1 MRAMRLYSLLSS
13 FVGIAVLA
21 GCNAILGLNQ
31 LSLGSEA
38 SDAGPDVPT
47 GPVVDATPDHYVGEC
62 NTNLECTERATAA
75 ARAAGTLPDAADGG
89 PAVMPA
95 ICQKP
100 EGRCVELLSPD
111 CDSVEGDF
119 TDDDAVVIA
128 TLFTTVGAQRGMNLE
143 RQRGAQL
150 AVIHIN
156 KQGLPPATTPG
167 SSNRRR
173 PLVMVMCNEA
183 NHAGAPGVTVLT
195 RVGEHLITNLRVPA
209 IVGPNTSQD
218 TLDLSKNISVEA
230 GTLVLTPTAVASSVA
245 ELMDNDLTWLMVPSD
260 VQRGALMINQINQIE
275 EELRIARAK
284 QYIKLGIIYRDD
296 AVGAGTYGALQ
307 NMTFN
312 GVALS
317 HAINIGVGGNV
328 VIEKYGSM
336 VPPALVNRYA
346 DEFKPD
352 ILVLAGLAEVITGFM
367 IPFEERLPDG
377 GGDRPYYVFTDQLK
391 GPDLINNAVPRIPS
405 VRGRVRGTGITSGT
419 KSEGVHTAFALDY
432 GVTFG
437 QPPTASGA
445 GPSYDAGMAIAYAIA
460 AMRDMPVTGANIAKG
475 LRKLAG
481 GATEIEVK
489 ATTVLQ
495 AFNRLGAGE
504 NINAIGTFLPYEW
517 DERGAVVNGTIE
529 IWCIAQVGT
538 ASAYQS
544 AKLYYDIKTN
554 VFSGMYTPCQ

>member
-1 MRAMRLYSLLSS
+1 MRAMRSSSLLPSL
-13 FVGIAVLA
+13 IAISILA
-21 GCNAILGLNQ
+21 GCNAILGLDK

-38 SDAGPDVPT
+38 LDGGWDAPPIGPI
-47 GPVVDATPDHYVGEC
+47 VDAAPDTYVGEC
-62 NTNLECTERATAA
+62 TTNLECTDRATAA
-75 ARAAGTLPDAADGG
+75 ALDAGTLPDAADGG
-89 PAVMPA
+89 PRVMPA

-111 CDSVEGDF
+111 CNEVEGDF
-119 TDDDAVVIA
+119 TDDDAIVIA
-128 TLFTTVGAQRGMNLE
+128 SLFTTVGAQRAMNLE

-183 NHAGAPGVTVLT
+183 NHAGAPGVTVLD
-195 RVGEHLITNLRVPA
+195 RVGEHLITSLRVPA

-218 TLDLSKNISVEA
+218 TLDLSKKISVQS

-260 VQRGALMINQINQIE
+260 VQRGPLMINQINQIE
-275 EELRIARAK
+275 EELRTARNK
-284 QYIKLGIIYRDD
+284 QYVKLGIVYRDD

-312 GVALS
+312 GVSLS

-328 VIEKYGSM
+328 VIDKYTGM
-336 VPPALVNRYA
+336 VPPTLVNRYA

-367 IPFEERLPDG
+367 NPFEDRLPDG
-377 GGDRPYYVFTDQLK
+377 GADRPYYVFTDQLK
-391 GPDLINNAVPRIPS
+391 GPDLINSANARPGL
-405 VRGRVRGTGITSGT
+405 RGRVRGTGITPGT
-419 KSEGVHTAFALDY
+419 KSQGVHTAFELDY

-445 GPSYDAGMAIAYAIA
+445 GPSYDAASAIAYAVA
-460 AMRDMPVTGANIAKG
+460 ATREMPVTGANIAKG

-481 GATEIEVK
+481 GVTEIEVK
-489 ATTVLQ
+489 ATNVLQ

-529 IWCIAQVGT
+529 IWCITQVGT

-544 AKLYYDIKTN
+544 AKLYYDIKSGTP
-554 VFSGMYTPCQ
+554 SGMFTPCQ

>member
-1 MRAMRLYSLLSS
+1 MRAMRSNSLLLS
-13 FVGIAVLA
+13 FVAVSILA
-21 GCNAILGLNQ
+21 SCNAILGLND
-31 LSLGSEA
+31 LSFNEGK
-38 SDAGPDVPT
+38 DAGPDVTIVP
-47 GPVVDATPDHYVGEC
+47 PVDAPPEGYVGEC
-62 NTNLECTERATAA
+62 STNLECTERATAA
-75 ARAAGTLPDAADGG
+75 AKAAGNLPDAADGG
-89 PAVMPA
+89 PGVMPA

-111 CDSVEGDF
+111 CEGVEGDF
-119 TDDDAVVIA
+119 TDDDAIVIA
-128 TLFTTVGAQRGMNLE
+128 SLFTTVGAQRGMNLE

-156 KQGLPPATTPG
+156 KQGLPPATTPA

-183 NHAGAPGVTVLT
+183 NHPGAPEVTVLD
-195 RVGEHLITNLRVPA
+195 RVGAHLITNLRVPA

-218 TLDLSKNISVEA
+218 TLDLSKKISVEA

-260 VQRGALMINQINQIE
+260 VQRGALMINQLNKIE
-275 EELRIARAK
+275 EDIRAARNK

-312 GVALS
+312 GVSLS

-328 VIEKYGSM
+328 VIDKYSSM
-336 VPPALVNRYA
+336 VPATLVSRFA

-352 ILVLAGLAEVITGFM
+352 ILVLAGLAEVITTFM
-367 IPFEERLPDG
+367 NPFEDRLPDG
-377 GGDRPYYVFTDQLK
+377 GADRPYYVFTDQLK
-391 GPDLINNAVPRIPS
+391 GPDLIASARRIPS
-405 VRGRVRGTGITSGT
+405 LRGRVRGTGITPGT
-419 KSEGVHTAFALDY
+419 KSQGVHTAFELDY
-432 GVTFG
+432 SVTFG

-445 GPSYDAGMAIAYAIA
+445 GPSYDAASAIAYAIA
-460 AMRDMPVTGANIAKG
+460 ATRDMPVTGANITKG
-475 LRKLAG
+475 LRKLSG

-489 ATTVLQ
+489 ASNVLQ

-529 IWCIAQVGT
+529 IWCITQVGMT
-538 ASAYQS
+538 PAYQS
-544 AKLYYDIKTN
+544 AGLFYDIKTN
-554 VFSGMYTPCQ
+554 ELSGMYTPCP